1 MTRAANF
8 ADIIKKSTMF
18 TKTIFEDSKKFV
30 RSRIYALKFNL
41 YLYFVIYQKLLIFGE
56 TMLMPA
62 ELKKCVT

>member
-1 MTRAANF
+1 M
-8 ADIIKKSTMF
+8 IKNSSMF

-30 RSRIYALKFNL
+30 RSRIYALKCDL

-56 TMLMPA
+56 KMLMSA

>member
-1 MTRAANF
+1 MARVANF

-18 TKTIFEDSKKFV
+18 TNTIFEDSKKFV
-30 RSRIYALKFNL
+30 RSRIYALKCDL

-56 TMLMPA
+56 KMLMSA